1 MWALRWIFIAIIV
14 LGVPFI
20 SYQNSADVDVR
31 FLKWSLTAI
40 PLYFVIFFS
49 FAIGMISFLI
59 IAFFNQMRHH
69 VQVRKLR
76 GEINQ
81 LNKKI
86 IELGS
91 VEADVEYENEKK
103 DSEQENE
110 VDDNNI
116 PS

>member
-1 MWALRWIFIAIIV
+1 VWALRWIFIAIIV
-14 LGVPFI
+14 LGVLFI
-20 SYQNSADVDVR
+20 SYQNSAEVDVR
-31 FLKWSLTAI
+31 FLSWSLTAI

-76 GEINQ
+76 NEINQ

-86 IELGS
+86 TGLES
-91 VEADVEYENEKK
+91 AEAEYENEKK
-103 DSEQENE
+103 DQEQENE
-110 VDDNNI
+110 VNDDDV